1 MSYWSRTYEG
11 VPEQLSAVRQYTRD
25 VLGDGPGVD
34 DVVLV
39 VSELAANAIRHTL
52 SGEPDGVFVLHVAD
66 FTDYWQVRVDD
77 QGSPK
82 TPGVADPDDSE
93 IAGWGLAVV
102 GELAEKWDVAGDE
115 YARAIWAVVL
125 KPKPTKARA

>member
-1 MSYWSRTYEG
+1 MQPCAVWSCRSGSAGHIELRRSWTSTSLRPRACSGNMTTPRSGSENVSYWSRTYEG

-66 FTDYWQVRVDD
+66 
-77 QGSPK
+77 
-82 TPGVADPDDSE
+82 
-93 IAGWGLAVV
+93 L
-102 GELAEKWDVAGDE
+102 
-115 YARAIWAVVL
+115 
-125 KPKPTKARA
+125 